1 MKKPINLIK
10 KDDGTSALTVPEEY
24 TSQIITFAYN
34 YLQEE
39 GYFHDELKDSEGFIP
54 WFTYPSIAFLK
65 DILRRDHKVLEYGCG
80 YSSLFF
86 KSRVQELLTVE
97 HDEQWANLLLQ
108 HNPSLDIK
116 LAPANSEIVPHGLSQ
131 IQNYLLQ
138 IPPSTMNF
146 EEADYKH
153 GLINDAY
160 AGYASKIFERPSK
173 YFDIIIIDGMAR
185 NLCAM
190 LAVDHIK
197 DDGYIIVD
205 NSDRPHYNFIQRHL
219 ISSGFKRIDFWG
231 PGYYNYH
238 KWCTSF
244 YSKNFNVVNQ
254 KVERP
259 MTNEI
264 YV

>member
-65 DILRRDHKVLEYGCG
+65 DILRKDHKVLEYGCG

-86 KSRVQELLTVE
+86 KKHAGELYTVE
-97 HDEQWANLLLQ
+97 HDERWANTLLE
-108 HNPSLDIK
+108 HNENLDIK
-116 LAPANSEIVPHGLSQ
+116 LAPANSEIHVDAAIH
-131 IQNYLLQ
+131 IQNLLLQ
-138 IPPSTMNF
+138 IPPATMDND
-146 EEADYKH
+146 EADYKH
-153 GLINDAY
+153 GLINDQY
-160 AGYASKIFERPSK
+160 AGYASRIYDRPNK

-185 NLCAM
+185 SLCAM
-190 LAVDHIK
+190 LAVDRIK

-205 NSDRPHYNFIQRHL
+205 NSDRHHYNFIQRHL
-219 ISSGFKRIDFWG
+219 INSGFKRIDFWG

-244 YSKNFNVVNQ
+244 YSKNFNIVNT
-254 KVERP
+254 KIERP
-259 MTNEI
+259 VNKTF
-264 YV
+264 V